1 MIVITLSDCPPKVRG
16 DLSKWLIEINTGVY
30 VGQVSARV
38 REELWKR
45 ICENLHAGRATMV
58 FHAMGEQHMDF
69 RVHNTTWE
77 PVDFDGLKLM
87 RRPLPSARKQSQT
100 MVLEKGFSK
109 AAKMQKIDRINRAR
123 KYTLKEDSYI
133 VLDLETT
140 GLSCAVHEI
149 IEIAAI
155 CIVHDAVEA
164 ELSMLVQCQTSLP
177 ENISKLTGI
186 TDEMLQQQGVPLYQA
201 LSQLISF
208 VENRRI
214 VCHNAAFD
222 FGFLHAACQ
231 RVGLSMFH
239 NPCIDTLTLARRK
252 VFDVVDYK
260 LNTIASYFS
269 LDTSNHHRALA
280 DCYLTYGIYKKLNEL

>member
-87 RRPLPSARKQSQT
+87 RRTLPSARKQSQT

>member
-1 MIVITLSDCPPKVRG
+1 
-16 DLSKWLIEINTGVY
+16 
-30 VGQVSARV
+30 
-38 REELWKR
+38 
-45 ICENLHAGRATMV
+45 MV
-58 FHAMGEQHMDF
+58 FHTMGEQHMDF

-87 RRPLPSARKQSQT
+87 RRPLPSAREHSQT

-109 AAKMQKIDRINRAR
+109 AAKMQKVDRIKQAHKR
-123 KYTLKEDSYI
+123 TLKEDSYI
-133 VLDLETT
+133 VLDLDTT
-140 GLSCAVHEI
+140 GLSCSVHEI
-149 IEIAAI
+149 IEIAALS
-155 CIVHDAVEA
+155 IVHDTVEA
-164 ELSMLVQCQTSLP
+164 ELSILVQCQTLLLD
-177 ENISKLTGI
+177 NISKLTGI
-186 TDEMLQQQGVPLYQA
+186 TDEMLQQQGIPLYQA
-201 LSQLISF
+201 LSQLIAF
-208 VENRRI
+208 VGNRSI

-252 VFDVVDYK
+252 IFDVVDYK

>member
-45 ICENLHAGRATMV
+45 ICENLRSGRATMV
-58 FHAMGEQHMDF
+58 FHTMGEQHMDF

-87 RRPLPSARKQSQT
+87 RRPLPFTRKHADT
-100 MVLEKGFSK
+100 MILEKGFSK
-109 AAKMQKIDRINRAR
+109 AAKLQKADRIQRAR
-123 KYTLKEDSYI
+123 KHTLNQDSYI

-149 IEIAAI
+149 IEIAAL
-155 CIVHDAVEA
+155 CIVNDVVET
-164 ELSMLVQCQTSLP
+164 ELSILVQCQKPLP
-177 ENISKLTGI
+177 QSISKLTGI
-186 TDEMLQQQGVPLYQA
+186 TDQMLIKEGVPLHKA
-201 LSQLISF
+201 LLQLISF
-208 VENRRI
+208 VGNKSI

-231 RVGLSMFH
+231 RTGLSMFH
-239 NPCIDTLTLARRK
+239 NPCIDTLTLSRRK
-252 VFDVVDYK
+252 VFDVEDYK
-260 LNTIASYFS
+260 LNTIANYFS
-269 LDTSNHHRALA
+269 LDISSQHRALA

>member
-239 NPCIDTLTLARRK
+239 NPCIDILTLARRK

>member
-58 FHAMGEQHMDF
+58 FYTMGEQQMDF

-109 AAKMQKIDRINRAR
+109 AAKMQKVDRINRAR

-208 VENRRI
+208 AENRRI

>member
-45 ICENLHAGRATMV
+45 ICENLHTGRATMV
-58 FHAMGEQHMDF
+58 FHTIGEQHMDF

-87 RRPLPSARKQSQT
+87 RRPLPSAREQSQA

-109 AAKMQKIDRINRAR
+109 AAKMQKVDRIKQAR
-123 KYTLKEDSYI
+123 KRSLKEDSYI
-133 VLDLETT
+133 VLDVETT

-149 IEIAAI
+149 IEIAALS
-155 CIVHDAVEA
+155 IVHDAVEA

-186 TDEMLQQQGVPLYQA
+186 TDKMLQQQGIPLYQA
-201 LSQLISF
+201 LLQFIAF
-208 VENRRI
+208 VGNRSI

-260 LNTIASYFS
+260 LNTVADHFS
-269 LDTSNHHRALA
+269 MDTSNHHRALA

>member
-45 ICENLHAGRATMV
+45 ICENLHTGRATMV
-58 FHAMGEQHMDF
+58 FHTIGEQHMDF

-87 RRPLPSARKQSQT
+87 RRPLPSAREQSQA

-109 AAKMQKIDRINRAR
+109 AAKMQKVDRIKRAR
-123 KYTLKEDSYI
+123 KRSLKEDSYI
-133 VLDLETT
+133 VLDVETT

-149 IEIAAI
+149 IEIAALS
-155 CIVHDAVEA
+155 IVHDAVEA

-186 TDEMLQQQGVPLYQA
+186 TDKMLQQQGIPLYQA
-201 LSQLISF
+201 LLQFIAF
-208 VENRRI
+208 VGNRSI

-260 LNTIASYFS
+260 LNTVADHFS
-269 LDTSNHHRALA
+269 MDTSNHHRALA

>member
-45 ICENLHAGRATMV
+45 ICENLHSGRATMV
-58 FHAMGEQHMDF
+58 FHTMGEQHMDF

-87 RRPLPSARKQSQT
+87 RRPLPSARENSQT
-100 MVLEKGFSK
+100 MVLERGFSK
-109 AAKMQKIDRINRAR
+109 AAKMQKVDRIKRAR
-123 KYTLKEDSYI
+123 KRTLKEDSYI

-149 IEIAAI
+149 IEIAAL

-186 TDEMLQQQGVPLYQA
+186 TDEMLRKQGIPLHKA
-201 LSQLISF
+201 LSQIISF
-208 VENRRI
+208 VGNRSI

-231 RVGLSMFH
+231 RMGLSMFH
-239 NPCIDTLTLARRK
+239 NPCIDTLTLSRRK
-252 VFDVVDYK
+252 VFDVEDYK
-260 LNTIASYFS
+260 LNTIANYFS
-269 LDTSNHHRALA
+269 MDTSNHHRALA

>member
-45 ICENLHAGRATMV
+45 ICENLHTGRATMV
-58 FHAMGEQHMDF
+58 FHTIGEQHMDF

-87 RRPLPSARKQSQT
+87 RRPLPSAREQSQA

-109 AAKMQKIDRINRAR
+109 AAKMQKVDRIKRAR
-123 KYTLKEDSYI
+123 KRSLKEDTYI
-133 VLDLETT
+133 VLDVETT

-149 IEIAAI
+149 IEIAALS
-155 CIVHDAVEA
+155 IVHDAVEA

-186 TDEMLQQQGVPLYQA
+186 TDKMLQQQGIPLYQA
-201 LSQLISF
+201 LLQFIAF
-208 VENRRI
+208 VGNRSI

-260 LNTIASYFS
+260 LNTVADHFS
-269 LDTSNHHRALA
+269 MDTSNHHRALA

>member
-260 LNTIASYFS
+260 LNTIAS
-269 LDTSNHHRALA
+269 
-280 DCYLTYGIYKKLNEL
+280 

>member
-45 ICENLHAGRATMV
+45 ICENLHSGRATMV
-58 FHAMGEQHMDF
+58 FHTMGEQHMDF

-77 PVDFDGLKLM
+77 PVDFEGLKLM
-87 RRPLPSARKQSQT
+87 RRPLPSARENSQT
-100 MVLEKGFSK
+100 MVLERGFSK
-109 AAKMQKIDRINRAR
+109 AAKMQKVDRIKRAR
-123 KYTLKEDSYI
+123 KRTLKEDSYI

-149 IEIAAI
+149 IEIAAL

-186 TDEMLQQQGVPLYQA
+186 TDEMLRKQGIPLHKA
-201 LSQLISF
+201 LSQIISF
-208 VENRRI
+208 VGNRSI

-231 RVGLSMFH
+231 RMGLSMFH
-239 NPCIDTLTLARRK
+239 NPCIDTLTLSRHK
-252 VFDVVDYK
+252 VFDVEDYK
-260 LNTIASYFS
+260 LNTIANYFS
-269 LDTSNHHRALA
+269 MDTSNHHRALA

>member
-1 MIVITLSDCPPKVRG
+1 
-16 DLSKWLIEINTGVY
+16 
-30 VGQVSARV
+30 
-38 REELWKR
+38 
-45 ICENLHAGRATMV
+45 MV
-58 FHAMGEQHMDF
+58 FHTMGEQHMDF

-77 PVDFDGLKLM
+77 PVDFEGLKLM
-87 RRPLPSARKQSQT
+87 RRPLPSARENSQT
-100 MVLEKGFSK
+100 MVLERGFSK
-109 AAKMQKIDRINRAR
+109 AAKMQKVDRIKRAR
-123 KYTLKEDSYI
+123 KRTLKEDSYI

-149 IEIAAI
+149 IEIAAL

-186 TDEMLQQQGVPLYQA
+186 TDEMLRKQGIPLHKA
-201 LSQLISF
+201 LSQIISF
-208 VENRRI
+208 VGNRSI

-231 RVGLSMFH
+231 RMGLSMFH
-239 NPCIDTLTLARRK
+239 NPCIDTLTLSRRK
-252 VFDVVDYK
+252 VFDVEDYK
-260 LNTIASYFS
+260 LNTIANYFS
-269 LDTSNHHRALA
+269 MDTSNHHRALA

>member
-1 MIVITLSDCPPKVRG
+1 MVVITLSDCPPKVRG

-30 VGQVSARV
+30 VGQVSMRV

-45 ICENLHAGRATMV
+45 ICENLHTGRATMV
-58 FHAMGEQHMDF
+58 FHTMGEQHMDF

-77 PVDFDGLKLM
+77 PVDFDGLKLR
-87 RRPLPSARKQSQT
+87 RRPLPSTREHSQT

-109 AAKMQKIDRINRAR
+109 AAKLQKVDRIKRAR
-123 KYTLKEDSYI
+123 KRTLKEDSYI
-133 VLDLETT
+133 VLDVETT

-149 IEIAAI
+149 IEIAALS
-155 CIVHDAVEA
+155 IVHDAVEA

-186 TDEMLQQQGVPLYQA
+186 TDKMLQQQGIPLYQA
-201 LSQLISF
+201 LLQFIAF
-208 VENRRI
+208 VGNRSI

-260 LNTIASYFS
+260 LNTVADYFS
-269 LDTSNHHRALA
+269 MDTSNHHRALA

>member
-58 FHAMGEQHMDF
+58 FHTMGEQQMDF

-109 AAKMQKIDRINRAR
+109 AAKMQKVDRINR
-123 KYTLKEDSYI
+123 
-133 VLDLETT
+133 
-140 GLSCAVHEI
+140 
-149 IEIAAI
+149 
-155 CIVHDAVEA
+155 
-164 ELSMLVQCQTSLP
+164 
-177 ENISKLTGI
+177 
-186 TDEMLQQQGVPLYQA
+186 
-201 LSQLISF
+201 
-208 VENRRI
+208 
-214 VCHNAAFD
+214 
-222 FGFLHAACQ
+222 
-231 RVGLSMFH
+231 
-239 NPCIDTLTLARRK
+239 
-252 VFDVVDYK
+252 DVYKRQDY
-260 LNTIASYFS
+260 
-269 LDTSNHHRALA
+269 
-280 DCYLTYGIYKKLNEL
+280 C

>member
-45 ICENLHAGRATMV
+45 ICENLHTGRATMV
-58 FHAMGEQHMDF
+58 FHTIGEQHMDF

-87 RRPLPSARKQSQT
+87 RRPLPSAREQSQA

-109 AAKMQKIDRINRAR
+109 AAKMQKVDRIKRAR
-123 KYTLKEDSYI
+123 KRSLKEDSYI
-133 VLDLETT
+133 VLDVETT

-149 IEIAAI
+149 IEIAALS
-155 CIVHDAVEA
+155 IVHDAVEA

-186 TDEMLQQQGVPLYQA
+186 TDKMLQQQGIPLYQA
-201 LSQLISF
+201 LLPFIAF
-208 VENRRI
+208 VGNRSI

-260 LNTIASYFS
+260 LNTVADHFS
-269 LDTSNHHRALA
+269 MDTSNHHRALA
-280 DCYLTYGIYKKLNEL
+280 DCYLTYGIYNKLNEL

>member
-16 DLSKWLIEINTGVY
+16 DLSKWLIEINTDVY

-45 ICENLHAGRATMV
+45 ICENLHTGRATMV
-58 FHAMGEQHMDF
+58 FHTIGEQHMDF

-87 RRPLPSARKQSQT
+87 RRPLPSAREQSQA

-109 AAKMQKIDRINRAR
+109 AAKMQKVDRIKRAR
-123 KYTLKEDSYI
+123 KRSLKEDSYI
-133 VLDLETT
+133 VLDVETT

-149 IEIAAI
+149 IEIAALS
-155 CIVHDAVEA
+155 IVHDAVEA

-186 TDEMLQQQGVPLYQA
+186 TDTMLQQQGIPLYQA
-201 LSQLISF
+201 LLQFIAF
-208 VENRRI
+208 VGNRSI

-260 LNTIASYFS
+260 LNTVADHFS
-269 LDTSNHHRALA
+269 MDTSNHHRALA

>member
-186 TDEMLQQQGVPLYQA
+186 TDEVLQQQGVPLYQA

>member
-58 FHAMGEQHMDF
+58 FHTMGEQHMDF

-109 AAKMQKIDRINRAR
+109 AAKMQKVDRINRAR

-164 ELSMLVQCQTSLP
+164 ELSKLVQCQTSLP

-208 VENRRI
+208 AENRRI

-222 FGFLHAACQ
+222 FGFLHAA
-231 RVGLSMFH
+231 
-239 NPCIDTLTLARRK
+239 
-252 VFDVVDYK
+252 
-260 LNTIASYFS
+260 
-269 LDTSNHHRALA
+269 
-280 DCYLTYGIYKKLNEL
+280 